1 MLAETN
7 VPHVFNAKG
16 VYDYANPDPLDPFL
30 FTVFLRKS
38 AVVVEYKIRAEKSK
52 GGHYYKRLYTWVY
65 NVKTNKYNE
74 KYLQVLH
81 KTKTGVLLSETP
93 NDLKHSDTFL
103 YSNESPIPKSIYSK
117 SEVKSSSLCPEMVTL
132 IEAHLSK
139 LFGFEIKQGKV
150 PELDDP
156 EAGVYT
162 PEYLYYPFYR
172 VPGNGDFVKKLL
184 DTNPLS
190 SRPSSSSLRYSGYR
204 GLNKALRNSKTKE
217 ELISNLVYKSYLK
230 TSEDYEKIMGAL
242 ELVQMFSHIDLKT
255 SAVEAISQ
263 GLVDIFEYEN
273 EFMTQPE
280 FLSFKFMLAYLPKE
294 KVSEVLRLVKQLAV
308 FRRENETIAD
318 LQRDIYQLNVFSFGH
333 SCSGHSFQTA
343 KQLQQIARKD
353 RQKFAVALWDE
364 FQKSYLESEQNFTP
378 RQEQMKEDDGRK
390 PENNFVKVA
399 DALVRAKTRISMYS
413 SPSNQI
419 EKCIKASLSL
429 FGEDI
434 SSCPEV
440 IFGKARAEDL
450 NIAVEYVELKRLGYS
465 KNNNLI
471 TRLNHNDVTRS
482 LLSEV
487 SIYSDLSH
495 IFVNHLQMGNSTYLT
510 AHTLES
516 ILNEASLI
524 IDAELVK
531 IGRAATPQ
539 NRMIYL
545 QTTASERKLKG
556 NWKYYDLGV
565 LPSEVESYKT
575 AGIKTKQD
583 IMFWLETKRSLPPE
597 MYEEL
602 LNDMAFGASGLNNSS
617 LVPAF

>member
-7 VPHVFNAKG
+7 VPHVFSAKG
-16 VYDYANPDPLDPFL
+16 VYDYANPDPSDPFL

-38 AVVVEYKIRAEKSK
+38 AVVIESKIRAEKSQ

-81 KTKTGVLLSETP
+81 KTKSGVLLSQNP

-103 YSNESPIPKSIYSK
+103 YSNENPIPKSLFSK
-117 SEVKSSSLCPEMVTL
+117 SEIKSSSLCAEMVAL
-132 IEAHLSK
+132 IETHLSK
-139 LFGFEIKQGKV
+139 LFGFEISQGKV
-150 PELDDP
+150 PELDDH
-156 EAGVYT
+156 EGGVYT

-172 VPGNGDFVKKLL
+172 VPGNGDFAKELL
-184 DTNPLS
+184 AANPLTSKDS
-190 SRPSSSSLRYSGYR
+190 STSLRYNGYR
-204 GLNKALRNSKTKE
+204 GLNKALRNSRTKE
-217 ELISNLVYKSYLK
+217 ELISNLIYKSYLK
-230 TSEDYEKIMGAL
+230 TPEDYEKIMGSL
-242 ELVQMFSHIDLKT
+242 ELVQLFSHIDLKI

-280 FLSFKFMLAYLPKE
+280 FLSFKFMIAYLPKA
-294 KVSEVLRLVKQLAV
+294 KVSEVLSLVKQLAS

-318 LQRDIYQLNVFSFGH
+318 LQRDIYQLNKFSFGH
-333 SCSGHSFQTA
+333 SCSGHVFQTA
-343 KQLQQIARKD
+343 KQFRQIASKD
-353 RQKFAVALWDE
+353 RQKFAVAFWDE
-364 FQKSYLESEQNFTP
+364 FQKSYLESEQSFMP
-378 RQEQMKEDDGRK
+378 RQEQAKEEDGRN

-399 DALVRAKTRISMYS
+399 DVFARAKGRTSMYS
-413 SPSNQI
+413 MPSNQI
-419 EKCIKASLSL
+419 EKCIKASLDL

-434 SSCPEV
+434 SDCPEV
-440 IFGKARAEDL
+440 IFGAARTEDL
-450 NIAVEYVELKRLGYS
+450 NIAVEYAELRRLGYS

-471 TRLNHNDVTRS
+471 TLLNSNDVSRS

-487 SIYSDLSH
+487 GIYSDLSH
-495 IFVNHLQMGNSTYLT
+495 IFVNHLQMSNSTYLT
-510 AHTLES
+510 AHALES
-516 ILNEASLI
+516 ILNEVSVS

-531 IGRAATPQ
+531 IGRATTPR

-545 QTTASERKLKG
+545 QTSASERKLKA

-575 AGIKTKQD
+575 AGIKTKKD

-602 LNDMAFGASGLNNSS
+602 LNDMAFGASSLDNFS